1 MQRIWKGST
10 TKKRRTEP
18 YFFPSSFLSSFMP
31 IVCSPPPV
39 SLCDRFPSRSVID
52 CREWDATHHWISVCG
67 IASRIREISKNKR
80 RKKKKKFYWLELC
93 YDHCLGEIAEYVI
106 SERFCS
112 PWRHSPSVTVWTG
125 KKKSKITY
133 LMKFFSANVYRV
145 QAVLA

>member
-67 IASRIREISKNKR
+67 IASRIREISKQKKI
-80 RKKKKKFYWLELC
+80 KKK
-93 YDHCLGEIAEYVI
+93 EILLTGALLRPLSRRNCWIRNFRKV
-106 SERFCS
+106 FS
-112 PWRHSPSVTVWTG
+112 PWRHSPSVIVWTG